1 MKIFK
6 LVQAGTSFT
15 LMFCLSAGSNS
26 NVTKQDFFS
35 SSDGVRFV
43 SRREKNASPLLGR
56 VSYPQFQLNRRLAY
70 FNFARSF

>member
-43 SRREKNASPLLGR
+43 SRREKNASSIASQSLLSS
-56 VSYPQFQLNRRLAY
+56 VPTQQKTCLF
-70 FNFARSF
+70 